1 MKRLSIL
8 VLALVFAVGC
18 GSPTTPSINPNIA
31 KFTATLLPANEVPPV
46 TNADAGARGTL
57 TLTLNLTKDA
67 AGTITAATGDFTFD
81 LTGFPAGTTLTGAH
95 IHKAAAGTNAGVLV
109 SVGLG
114 VGEIV
119 LVNGAQV
126 VSKNGINIAAAD
138 AQDIINNAAN
148 YYFNV
153 HTQLNGGGAIR
164 AQLTK
169 S

>member
-1 MKRLSIL
+1 MKRLSIIA
-8 VLALVFAVGC
+8 LALIVMVACDDG
-18 GSPTTPSINPNIA
+18 PTAPSNDNEVS
-31 KFTATLLPANEVPPV
+31 FTASLLPANEVPPV

-57 TLTLNLTKDA
+57 TFLLELERSGGA
-67 AGTITAATGDFTFD
+67 ITSAKGDFTMN

-109 SVGLG
+109 NLGLG

-126 VSKNGINIAAAD
+126 VSKNEIPITAAD
-138 AQDIINNAAN
+138 AQDMINNPSG

-153 HTQLNGGGAIR
+153 HSQLNPGGAIR

-169 S
+169 Q